1 MAVAKMSKLRLIGLT
16 DEKDAILNS
25 LQKSFAV
32 EIKEPSLSVDLK
44 RAEVVSADETRRD
57 AIENALTIIE
67 SFAEKSDD
75 KEAFKGLVKDGFC
88 VTADVFENILFKES
102 ELIRV
107 ANDIIRKNDEIND
120 YKAEEQAVKQ
130 EIAAYEPYLELKDE
144 FSKFSDTEK
153 TVVKLGVVYD
163 KSIGRLK
170 ENFSTLS
177 ASELMVLSVGK
188 NPVVCAI
195 SYIKEA
201 DAASAFLSEAGFN
214 GCPFKDGVTAAK
226 KTEKLSERLTD
237 IARLI
242 GVKVGEI
249 AKLTKYSE
257 DFKIL
262 LDRYDFEKEKR
273 ESGEKFLTTDK
284 TFTLE
289 AFVPVS
295 KQKAALK
302 AVSAVTNAYEAEFIG
317 VTETDLPPTYLEN
330 KKAVG
335 NFEFVTNMY
344 SVPKYGALDPNAV
357 MGFFFSLFMGAI
369 TADFGYGLLLFIGGT
384 LFAKRVKG
392 DGGIKR
398 LAKVLSYGGLF
409 ALPFGILFDSF
420 LGIQVIHKI
429 CALKYGADNAYAA
442 FYSTHIDAIN
452 SFSSVAGIS
461 VPTMLLWSMLFG
473 ALHLAAGYVLKGISE
488 FRNGNYFDG
497 ITQGFCWAAFLIC
510 GSGLALT
517 AVSVMGCEV
526 LTGEFKDKLTVIC
539 LIAMLASLLLAVVFS
554 GRHAK
559 GFGKLTASFGSVYG
573 LINLASDILSY
584 ARIYGLML
592 SGGQIAAIFTN
603 TIAIEMLFPHGVV
616 GIIAGVLVIIAG
628 NLFNLAMGVLGA
640 YIHDS
645 RLQYVEFFGKFYEGD
660 GELFK
665 PLGSNFTRIT
675 YLKNVSDETV

>member
-1 MAVAKMSKLRLIGLT
+1 M
-16 DEKDAILNS
+16 
-25 LQKSFAV
+25 
-32 EIKEPSLSVDLK
+32 
-44 RAEVVSADETRRD
+44 
-57 AIENALTIIE
+57 
-67 SFAEKSDD
+67 
-75 KEAFKGLVKDGFC
+75 
-88 VTADVFENILFKES
+88 
-102 ELIRV
+102 
-107 ANDIIRKNDEIND
+107 
-120 YKAEEQAVKQ
+120 
-130 EIAAYEPYLELKDE
+130 
-144 FSKFSDTEK
+144 
-153 TVVKLGVVYD
+153 
-163 KSIGRLK
+163 
-170 ENFSTLS
+170 
-177 ASELMVLSVGK
+177 
-188 NPVVCAI
+188 
-195 SYIKEA
+195 
-201 DAASAFLSEAGFN
+201 
-214 GCPFKDGVTAAK
+214 
-226 KTEKLSERLTD
+226 
-237 IARLI
+237 
-242 GVKVGEI
+242 
-249 AKLTKYSE
+249 
-257 DFKIL
+257 
-262 LDRYDFEKEKR
+262 
-273 ESGEKFLTTDK
+273 
-284 TFTLE
+284 
-289 AFVPVS
+289 
-295 KQKAALK
+295 
-302 AVSAVTNAYEAEFIG
+302 
-317 VTETDLPPTYLEN
+317 
-330 KKAVG
+330 
-335 NFEFVTNMY
+335 
-344 SVPKYGALDPNAV
+344 
-357 MGFFFSLFMGAI
+357 
-369 TADFGYGLLLFIGGT
+369 
-384 LFAKRVKG
+384 
-392 DGGIKR
+392 
-398 LAKVLSYGGLF
+398 F

-517 AVSVMGCEV
+517 AVSVMGREV

-559 GFGKLTASFGSVYG
+559 GFGKLISSFGSLYG

-675 YLKNVSDETV
+675 YLKSVSDETV

>member
-1 MAVAKMSKLRLIGLT
+1 MAVSKMSKLRLVGLLS
-16 DEKDAILNS
+16 EKDAILNS

-32 EIKEPSLSVDLK
+32 EIKEPTVCVDLK
-44 RAEVVSADETRRD
+44 RCGIKESDDAPRA

-75 KEAFKGLVKDGFC
+75 KEAFGGLKKDGFY
-88 VTADVFENILFKES
+88 VTADVFENILSKES
-102 ELIRV
+102 DLLSV
-107 ANDIIRKNDEIND
+107 AGEIIRLNDEIND
-120 YKAEEQAVKQ
+120 YKAEEQTVKG
-130 EIAAYEPYLELKDE
+130 EISAYEPYLGVKDE
-144 FSKFSDTEK
+144 FSKFKDTEK
-153 TVVKLGVVYD
+153 TAVKLGLVSD
-163 KSIGRLK
+163 KSLEKLK
-170 ENFSTLS
+170 TAFGELN
-177 ASELMVLSVGK
+177 ASELIVLAEGK

-195 SYIKEA
+195 SYIKESE
-201 DAASAFLSEAGFN
+201 AAFAALSEAGFTP
-214 GCPFKDGVTAAK
+214 CPFAGGDTAEK
-226 KTEKLSERLTD
+226 ETEKLNARLGD
-237 IARLI
+237 LARLI
-242 GVKVGEI
+242 GVKISEI
-249 AKLTKYSE
+249 AKRAKYSE

-273 ESGEKFLTTDK
+273 DSGEKFLSTDK

-295 KQKAALK
+295 KQKAAVR
-302 AVSAVTNAYEAEFIG
+302 AVSAVTSAYEVEFSD
-317 VTETDLPPTYLEN
+317 VTESDLPPTYLEN
-330 KKAVG
+330 KKAVK

-369 TADFGYGLLLFIGGT
+369 TADAGYGLLLFIGGT
-384 LFAKRVKG
+384 LFARRIKG
-392 DGGIKR
+392 DSGVKR

-409 ALPFGILFDSF
+409 AIPFGALFDSF
-420 LGIQVIHKI
+420 LGIQVIHRI
-429 CALKYGADNAYAA
+429 CAASMGADNAYAA

-473 ALHLAAGYVLKGISE
+473 ALHLAAGYVLKGIAE
-488 FRNGNYFDG
+488 FKKGNYFDG

-517 AVSVMGCEV
+517 AVSVMGREV

-559 GFGKLTASFGSVYG
+559 GFGKFTASFGSVYG

-603 TIAIEMLFPHGVV
+603 TIAIDMLFPHGAV
-616 GIIAGVLVIIAG
+616 GVIAGVLVIIAG

-665 PLGSNFTRIT
+665 PLGSEFKRIT
-675 YLKNVSDETV
+675 YLRNVSDETV

>member
-1 MAVAKMSKLRLIGLT
+1 MSKLRLVGLLS
-16 DEKDAILNS
+16 EKDAILNS

-32 EIKEPSLSVDLK
+32 EIKEPTVCVDLK
-44 RAEVVSADETRRD
+44 RCGIKESDDAPRA

-75 KEAFKGLVKDGFC
+75 KEAFGGLKKDGFY
-88 VTADVFENILFKES
+88 VTADVFENILSKEGDLLS
-102 ELIRV
+102 V
-107 ANDIIRKNDEIND
+107 AGEIIRLNDEIND
-120 YKAEEQAVKQ
+120 YKAEEQTVKG
-130 EIAAYEPYLELKDE
+130 EISAYEPYLGVKDE
-144 FSKFSDTEK
+144 FSKFKDTEK
-153 TVVKLGVVYD
+153 TAVKLGLVSD
-163 KSIGRLK
+163 KSLEKLK
-170 ENFSTLS
+170 TAFGELN
-177 ASELMVLSVGK
+177 ASELIVLAEGK
-188 NPVVCAI
+188 TPVVCAI
-195 SYIKEA
+195 SYIKESE
-201 DAASAFLSEAGFN
+201 AAFAALSEAGFTP
-214 GCPFKDGVTAAK
+214 CPFAGGDTAEK
-226 KTEKLSERLTD
+226 ETEKLNARLSD
-237 IARLI
+237 LARLI
-242 GVKVGEI
+242 GVKISEI
-249 AKLTKYSE
+249 AKRTKYSE

-273 ESGEKFLTTDK
+273 DSGEKFLSTDK

-295 KQKAALK
+295 KQKAAVR
-302 AVSAVTNAYEAEFIG
+302 AVSAVTDAYEVEFSD
-317 VTETDLPPTYLEN
+317 VTESDLPPTYLEN
-330 KKAVG
+330 KKAVK

-369 TADFGYGLLLFIGGT
+369 TADAGYGLLLFIGGT
-384 LFAKRVKG
+384 LFARRIKG
-392 DGGIKR
+392 DSGVKR

-409 ALPFGILFDSF
+409 AIPFGALFDSF
-420 LGIQVIHKI
+420 FGIQVIHRI
-429 CALKYGADNAYAA
+429 CAASMGADNAYAA

-473 ALHLAAGYVLKGISE
+473 ALHLAAGYVLKGIAE
-488 FRNGNYFDG
+488 FKNGNYFDG

-517 AVSVMGCEV
+517 AVSVMGREV
-526 LTGEFKDKLTVIC
+526 LTGEFKEKLTLIC
-539 LIAMLASLLLAVVFS
+539 LIAMAASLLLAVVFS

-559 GFGKLTASFGSVYG
+559 GFGKFTASFGSVYG

-603 TIAIEMLFPHGVV
+603 TIAIDMLFPHGAV
-616 GIIAGVLVIIAG
+616 GVIAGVLVIIAG

-665 PLGSNFTRIT
+665 PLGSEFKRIT
-675 YLKNVSDETV
+675 YLRNVSDETV